1 MDAENCTY
9 EDVAAALRV
18 PKKNRAVFAE
28 IMDLVDSF
36 CHRCLNEEYLD
47 VCRNMAGALCRTS
60 TDFGRTRPQVWA
72 SGIVHAVG
80 WVNFL
85 FDPYQK
91 PHIEAR
97 DLAKAFGVSQGSM
110 TARSRVIRDKLQL
123 IQLDPDWCVS
133 SLMKDNPFVWVFDVN
148 GLLMDMRVAPR
159 EIQEQAYEMG
169 IIPYIP
175 ADESSEGP
183 QIIEFPRE
191 KRESPGPEQTAT
203 KQDEGP
209 GLFDNLEQQ

>member
-1 MDAENCTY
+1 MDAESCTY

-18 PKKNRAVFAE
+18 PKRKRSVFAE

-36 CHRCLNEEYLD
+36 CRRCLNEEYSD
-47 VCRNMAGALCRTS
+47 VCRRMTAALCRTR
-60 TDFGRTRPQVWA
+60 TKLGRTRLEAWA

-85 FDPYQK
+85 FDPHQK

-97 DLAKAFGVSQGSM
+97 DIATAFGVSQSSM
-110 TARSRVIRDKLQL
+110 TARSRAIRDKLRL

-133 SLMKDNPFVWVFDVN
+133 SLMEDNPFVWVFTVD

-159 EIQEQAYEMG
+159 QVQEQAYEMG

-175 ADESSEGP
+175 DDESSEGP
-183 QIIEFPRE
+183 QIIEFPGNNQQRSE
-191 KRESPGPEQTAT
+191 PQRFAETPDNGA
-203 KQDEGP
+203 
-209 GLFDNLEQQ
+209 GLFDNLEQ

>member
-9 EDVAAALRV
+9 KDVAAALRV
-18 PKKNRAVFAE
+18 PKGKRAVFAE

-36 CHRCLNEEYLD
+36 CLRCLNDEYLD
-47 VCRNMAGALCRTS
+47 VCRNMAGALCRTR
-60 TDFGRTRPQVWA
+60 TDFGRTRPEVWA

-97 DLAKAFGVSQGSM
+97 DIAKAFGVSQSTM
-110 TARSRVIRDKLQL
+110 TARSRVIRDKLRL

-133 SLMKDNPFVWVFDVN
+133 SLMQDNPFVWVFDVN

-183 QIIEFPRE
+183 QIIEFPRD
-191 KRESPGPEQTAT
+191 RQ
-203 KQDEGP
+203 EGP
-209 GLFDNLEQQ
+209 DPR